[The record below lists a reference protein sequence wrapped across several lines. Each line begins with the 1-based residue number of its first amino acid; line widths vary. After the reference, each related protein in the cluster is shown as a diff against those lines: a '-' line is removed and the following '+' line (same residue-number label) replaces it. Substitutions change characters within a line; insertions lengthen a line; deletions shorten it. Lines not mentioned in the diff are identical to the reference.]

1 MRRVYIIGSI
11 NTDLVI
17 GAQRLPRMG
26 ETVHGTDFFIN
37 AGGKGANQAV
47 AAAKLGADVRF
58 CARVGADLFGRDLR
72 AGLERQGVDTRFVRE
87 AAGCSSGVALIT
99 VVDGNNC
106 IVLSAG
112 ANAAL
117 GKDAAAECLAEAEK
131 GDILLLQMEISPET
145 VLYALREG
153 KRRGMTVLLNPAP
166 AANVTDELIRACDVL
181 IPNET
186 EAMLLAEESGVAAA
200 AEKLSLRCPHVI
212 VTAGEHGCLLA
223 ESGRVTPF
231 SCPKVQT
238 VDTTAAGDTF
248 CGALAVRLAR
258 GDALTGAIGFAL
270 RAASLAVTRRGAQCS
285 IPTEEEVLAF
295 GG

>member
-131 GDILLLQMEISPET
+131 RGHSPLADGDLARNGALCVAGGEEARHDRAAQPRARRERDGRTHPRLRRAHPERDGGN
-145 VLYALREG
+145 AAGGGERR
-153 KRRGMTVLLNPAP
+153 RRGGGKTFAALPARHRDGGGARLP
-166 AANVTDELIRACDVL
+166 AR
-181 IPNET
+181 
-186 EAMLLAEESGVAAA
+186 
-200 AEKLSLRCPHVI
+200 
-212 VTAGEHGCLLA
+212 GE
-223 ESGRVTPF
+223 R
-231 SCPKVQT
+231 Q
-238 VDTTAAGDTF
+238 
-248 CGALAVRLAR
+248 
-258 GDALTGAIGFAL
+258 GDALFLPEGANGGYD
-270 RAASLAVTRRGAQCS
+270 RRGG
-285 IPTEEEVLAF
+285 IPSAVRWRCGLRGAMR
-295 GG
+295 